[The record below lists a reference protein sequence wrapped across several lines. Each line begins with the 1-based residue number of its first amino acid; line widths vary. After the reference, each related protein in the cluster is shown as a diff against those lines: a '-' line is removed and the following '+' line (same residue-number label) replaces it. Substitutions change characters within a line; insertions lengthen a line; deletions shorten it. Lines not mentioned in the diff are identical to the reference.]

1 MRIRMTERE
10 DQDCEYSE
18 ERFMK
23 EYSVAEE
30 RRAPSK
36 SPTCVVRG
44 VLHVYTRVHHTRSGR
59 YSRCYII
66 IKFIKKII
74 Y

>member
-1 MRIRMTERE
+1 MRIQMTERE
-10 DQDCEYSE
+10 DQDCEYSK

-44 VLHVYTRVHHTRSGR
+44 VLPVHVYTTHVVVGTVDV
-59 YSRCYII
+59 ILL
-66 IKFIKKII
+66 
-74 Y
+74 